1 MKYDRI
7 ANTKDSGLVEAAQIM
22 ANNRLLSAVSVVEKQ
37 SREVFERSIKC
48 RTFQYVIYLY
58 IHKQYQGL

>member
-22 ANNRLLSAVSVVEKQ
+22 ANNRLSAVSVVEKQ
-37 SREVFERSIKC
+37 SREVFKRSIKC